1 MAAKKLIKLNANENF
16 YGCSPKVV
24 SFIKKNAHIVS
35 SYPNYTPE
43 KLEQAIAQKLNV
55 SANCV
60 AVGAGSVR
68 IIDGILQSLV
78 KPENE
83 ILIFENSFV
92 AYYQLA
98 DIHQIQYKLIPQQ
111 QFVCKLENVIPYVTN
126 KTKLIFIANPNNPTG
141 TAITHKELVQFINK
155 IPTSVLV
162 IVDEAYIE
170 YATKKNIAKPLNLIS
185 KHKNIVVI
193 RTFSKAYGLAG
204 LRIGYVIADEK
215 IIAQLKNNR
224 IPFTINCFAEKAA
237 LTALSD
243 ETFLNSCVQKN
254 KTEKEFLFSSLKKKG
269 YQVVSSE
276 ANFLFVYFKKEE
288 EKEKVYH
295 ALLDKNLV
303 ICNLK
308 IFGQEKCL
316 RIGIGDRKIN
326 KQIIASMV

>member
-1 MAAKKLIKLNANENF
+1 MAVKKLIKLNANENF
-16 YGCSPKVV
+16 YGCSPKVA
-24 SFIKKNAHIVS
+24 SLIKNNADIVS

-43 KLEQAIAQKLNV
+43 KLEQAIAKKLHI
-55 SANCV
+55 SQACI

-78 KPENE
+78 KPKQE
-83 ILIFENSFV
+83 ILIFENSFI

-98 DIHQIQYKLIPQQ
+98 DIHHIKYSIIPQQ
-111 QFVCKLENVIPYVTN
+111 KFVCKLENTIPFITD

-141 TAITHKELVQFINK
+141 TTIKHNEFVQFIKK
-155 IPTSVLV
+155 IPSSVLV
-162 IVDEAYIE
+162 VVDEAYIE
-170 YATKKNIAKPLNLIS
+170 YATQRNIANPLSLLGKYKNIIL
-185 KHKNIVVI
+185 V

-204 LRIGYVIADEK
+204 LRVGYVIADER
-215 IIAQLKNNR
+215 IITQLKNNR

-243 ETFLNSCVQKN
+243 TAFLKSCINKN
-254 KTEKEFLFSSLKKKG
+254 KTEREFLFTALKKRG
-269 YQVVSSE
+269 YHVIPSE
-276 ANFLFVYFKKEE
+276 ANFLFVYFES
-288 EKEKVYH
+288 EKEKEMIYH
-295 ALLDKNLV
+295 TLLDKSILV
-303 ICNLK
+303 CNLK